1 MNILEIV
8 WEYPPHVVGGIGSHI
23 AALAPELSRLGA
35 SVHVLTP
42 RLREAPA
49 FEIVAHG
56 LKIHRVAPP
65 VLSHDVFVDAQQ
77 TNVCLEQAADELFA
91 QSGPFDVIHA
101 HDWLVALAAITLKQR
116 YKIPLTATIHATER
130 GRWQGQLH
138 NSMSHSIAN
147 MEWWLTYEAW
157 RVITV
162 SQFMAQELRDYFH
175 LPADKIDVVPNGVDT
190 APFDWLDAV
199 NLAEFRARYAEPQQ
213 PIIFSVGRMVY
224 EKGTHLLLAAA
235 PRILAEIPNVCFV
248 LAGTGP
254 RRDALVERVKLLG
267 LEEQIK
273 LIGFVSDADRN
284 ALFRVAN
291 CVALPSLYEP
301 FGIVA
306 LEAMAARCPVVVSSV
321 GGFAEVV
328 QHEETGL
335 TVYPNSAEA
344 LAGGILRVLQHPA
357 EAHVRTQRAYH
368 YVQHAYNWRHIAE
381 QTLERLQRVVS
392 ERKRVVW

>member
-1 MNILEIV
+1 
-8 WEYPPHVVGGIGSHI
+8 
-23 AALAPELSRLGA
+23 
-35 SVHVLTP
+35 
-42 RLREAPA
+42 
-49 FEIVAHG
+49 
-56 LKIHRVAPP
+56 
-65 VLSHDVFVDAQQ
+65 
-77 TNVCLEQAADELFA
+77 
-91 QSGPFDVIHA
+91 
-101 HDWLVALAAITLKQR
+101 
-116 YKIPLTATIHATER
+116 
-130 GRWQGQLH
+130 
-138 NSMSHSIAN
+138 
-147 MEWWLTYEAW
+147 
-157 RVITV
+157 
-162 SQFMAQELRDYFH
+162 
-175 LPADKIDVVPNGVDT
+175 
-190 APFDWLDAV
+190 LDAV

-224 EKGTHLLLAAA
+224 EKGTHLLLDAA